1 MTGAL
6 NTILTD
12 PPYGDGVDEAKVSQL
27 WSTLTMPMLTTLIK
41 FNSAR
46 TLQLRLSYSS
56 STLHAQ
62 LIFQT

>member
-27 WSTLTMPMLTTLIK
+27 WSTLTIPMLTTLIK
-41 FNSAR
+41 FNLIPPEPYNFVSPTHPQLY
-46 TLQLRLSYSS
+46 TLS
-56 STLHAQ
+56 
-62 LIFQT
+62 